1 MGKLAKYYLLATIDM
16 DQVISYHRHCFPV
29 LVHGGSWW
37 MMRMMANL
45 GHFHKFWNL
54 AFVLPFKF
62 RKKWLLLFLTVWSI
76 ATQFRLK
83 FSDSIT
89 KINFPHKFVDT
100 DFFSKEHS
108 SNSSTVQKY
117 CWVDFLS
124 AVWPNIYPSTFFAT
138 IPWYW
143 PWIWEGPKVNNG
155 RLWS

>member
-1 MGKLAKYYLLATIDM
+1 M
-16 DQVISYHRHCFPV
+16 DQVLSCHRHCFPV

-45 GHFHKFWNL
+45 GHFHKFWNF
-54 AFVLPFKF
+54 AFVLSLKF
-62 RKKWLLLFLTVWSI
+62 CKKWLLLFLTVWSI

-83 FSDSIT
+83 FPDSIT
-89 KINFPHKFVDT
+89 KINFPYRFVDT
-100 DFFSKEHS
+100 DFLARNIQTSAPQSKNNVEFYFCRRLG
-108 SNSSTVQKY
+108 Q
-117 CWVDFLS
+117 
-124 AVWPNIYPSTFFAT
+124 TFTRLIFFVT